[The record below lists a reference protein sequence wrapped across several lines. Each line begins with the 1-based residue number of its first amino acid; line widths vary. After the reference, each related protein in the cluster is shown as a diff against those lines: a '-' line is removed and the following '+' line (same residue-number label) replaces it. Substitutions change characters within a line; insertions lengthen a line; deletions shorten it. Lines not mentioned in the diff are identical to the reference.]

1 MTPRAI
7 ADLGQL
13 DDDHLFAEVA
23 TGMELC
29 LKNALQL
36 WQDAQHL
43 CTNRRSQGFQI
54 IKLLVEEEAAKVH
67 ILMDAARCP
76 RLPNDRFLRQ
86 LKYFISHL
94 ARGLYAEY
102 YQWASMDL
110 TEAVRYLDRERQ
122 ALYLDGPEDVDWI
135 FRNAIEQR
143 REEAIY
149 VDYIAIRDH
158 WHDEHQ
164 WHCPN
169 PELLGMYLQ
178 NFMPPILQA
187 ANVLHQCGLTTPDAV
202 RIVADV
208 WRNAPPP
215 ETQTWRQIRE
225 VNLETLTRLDAQGL
239 LPDVSEEI
247 QGNLIR
253 DWRAPLYPLDLR
265 RIDVKRAD
273 LQEAQEQ
280 WVPDYY

>member
-1 MTPRAI
+1 MIPRAI

-13 DDDHLFAEVA
+13 DDDHFFAEVSQ
-23 TGMELC
+23 GMQLS
-29 LKNALQL
+29 LTNALRL
-36 WQDAQHL
+36 WQDAQL
-43 CTNRRSQGFQI
+43 LRANGRAQGFQI

-67 ILMDAARCP
+67 ILLDAARCP
-76 RLPNDRFLRQ
+76 RQPHDRFNRQ
-86 LKYFISHL
+86 LRYFIDHL

-102 YQWASMDL
+102 YQWATMDL
-110 TEAVRYLDRERQ
+110 AEAVTYLDRERQ

-135 FRNAIEQR
+135 FRNAIERR

-158 WHDEHQ
+158 FHDEHE

-178 NFMPPILQA
+178 DFMPPILRIA
-187 ANVLHQCGLTTPDAV
+187 EVLHQCGLTSPEAV
-202 RIVADV
+202 RIVAEV
-208 WRNAPPP
+208 WRNAPAPA
-215 ETQTWRQIRE
+215 TQTWRQIQE
-225 VNLETLTRLDAQGL
+225 VNLQTLNRLEAQGL
-239 LPDVSEEI
+239 LGNVTEEL
-247 QGNLIR
+247 QNTVIR

-265 RIDVKRAD
+265 KLDTRPAD
-273 LQEAQEQ
+273 LRAAQEQ

>member
-7 ADLGQL
+7 TDLGQL
-13 DDDHLFAEVA
+13 DDDHLFAEIA
-23 TGMELC
+23 TGMQLC
-29 LKNALQL
+29 LTNALQL
-36 WQDAQHL
+36 WQDAQL
-43 CTNRRSQGFQI
+43 LATNRRSQSFQI

-86 LKYFISHL
+86 LKYFINHL

-110 TEAVRYLDRERQ
+110 TEAVTYLDRERQ
-122 ALYLDGPEDVDWI
+122 ALTWTVSKDVDWI

-225 VNLETLTRLDAQGL
+225 VNLQTLTRLDAQGL
-239 LPDVSEEI
+239 PR
-247 QGNLIR
+247 QG
-253 DWRAPLYPLDLR
+253 
-265 RIDVKRAD
+265 
-273 LQEAQEQ
+273 LQPTQGQKAR
-280 WVPDYY
+280 VL